1 MNTTPNLGIFQN
13 TNSHALISVLSM
25 ALLLCS
31 NVAFGQAGS
40 KDAQKFQEVGEE
52 TREAIVEARGQFEST
67 VGIYNSIVSAEADN
81 PQKAYKDLTKAT
93 EKSEKLWADASKSFD
108 KMRKQGDKLFS
119 SWQKDVDAFGSEQMK
134 QVGMQRLELAQTRN
148 QQMIDGMDAAEEAY
162 QPFIISLKDQGMFMA
177 RDLSPAAMD
186 ALQPLAEEL
195 NATAAEL
202 LAGIDTILKPEQE
215 GVEEAAEGA
224 AEPAEAEEI
233 EAG

>member
-31 NVAFGQAGS
+31 NAVFGQAGS
-40 KDAQKFQEVGEE
+40 KDAQKFQEIGEE

-81 PQKAYKDLTKAT
+81 TEKAYKDLAKAT
-93 EKSEKLWADASKSFD
+93 EKSEKLWANASKSFD

>member
-31 NVAFGQAGS
+31 NAAFGQAGS
-40 KDAQKFQEVGEE
+40 KDAQKFQEIGEE

-67 VGIYNSIVSAEADN
+67 VGIYNSIVSAEVDN
-81 PQKAYKDLTKAT
+81 PEKAYKDLTKAT
-93 EKSEKLWADASKSFD
+93 EKSEKLWTDASKSFD

-162 QPFIISLKDQGMFMA
+162 QPFISSLKDQGMFMA

-195 NATAAEL
+195 NETAAEL
-202 LAGIDTILKPEQE
+202 LAGIDTILKPEEQ
-215 GVEEAAEGA
+215 GVEEAAEGEA
-224 AEPAEAEEI
+224 AEAEEI

>member
-1 MNTTPNLGIFQN
+1 MNNTPNLGIFQN

-31 NVAFGQAGS
+31 NVVFGQAGS

>member
-1 MNTTPNLGIFQN
+1 MNTTPNFGIFQN

-31 NVAFGQAGS
+31 NVVFGQAGS

-108 KMRKQGDKLFS
+108 KMRKEGDKLFS

-202 LAGIDTILKPEQE
+202 LAGIDTILKPEEE

>member
-1 MNTTPNLGIFQN
+1 MNTTPNLGIFKN
-13 TNSHALISVLSM
+13 TNSHALVSVLSM

-31 NVAFGQAGS
+31 NAVFGQAGS

-81 PQKAYKDLTKAT
+81 PEKAYKDLTKAT

-134 QVGMQRLELAQTRN
+134 QVGMQRFELAQTRN
-148 QQMIDGMDAAEEAY
+148 QQMIDGMDAAQVAY

-202 LAGIDTILKPEQE
+202 LAGIDTILKPEEE
-215 GVEEAAEGA
+215 GVEEAAEGE